1 MKPTN
6 ILLSSW
12 AFHPALGGIETSS
25 YLFAEEFTRRG
36 YDVTVV
42 TNSSGE
48 EAGYPFRVVRRPAG
62 MTLARLVRHAE
73 LVWHNNVSLSPPW
86 PFLWFQRPLLVTHQT
101 WLGDSSAIAPQVKR
115 FFCMGAVN
123 VFISSAVKDRARL
136 PGSVIPNAYDDRLF
150 RVSSTIP
157 RDRSLVFVGRL
168 VRDKGVDVLLHAMAI
183 LQTQA
188 VTPTLTIVGDGPER
202 PSLVALAGSLGLG
215 DRVNFRG
222 ALSGPP
228 LTQELNRHS
237 VMVVPS
243 RWDEP
248 FGIVALEGAA
258 CGCVVVGTRGGGLP
272 EAIGPCGPIVE
283 KEDPVQLAGAL
294 ATIFSEAGVCAA
306 FREKADKHLA
316 GFTIGA
322 VADRYEEIFE
332 DTLARRA
339 AKYG

>member
-1 MKPTN
+1 MKPTS

-36 YDVTVV
+36 HKVTVV

-48 EAGYPFRVVRRPAG
+48 EEGYPFRVVRQPSG
-62 MTLARLVRHAE
+62 MALARLVRHAD
-73 LVWHNNVSLSPPW
+73 LVWHNNVSLRPPW

-101 WLGDSSAIAPQVKR
+101 WLGDSSAITPQVKR
-115 FFCMGAVN
+115 FFCMSATN
-123 VFISSAVKDRARL
+123 VFISDAVKDRARL
-136 PGSVIPNAYDDRLF
+136 PGTIIPNPYEDRLF
-150 RVSSTIP
+150 RVSPTTP
-157 RDRSLVFVGRL
+157 RDQKIVFVGRL
-168 VRDKGVDVLLHAMAI
+168 VGDKGVDVLLRAMAI

-188 VTPTLTIVGDGPER
+188 LMPTVTIIGDGPEL
-202 PSLVALAGSLGLG
+202 STLVALAHSLGLG
-215 DRVNFRG
+215 DRINFRG

-228 LTQELNRHS
+228 LAQELNRHRI
-237 VMVVPS
+237 MVVPS

-283 KEDPVQLAGAL
+283 KDDPIQLAQAL
-294 ATIFSEAGVCAA
+294 ATILSDSGVLNA
-306 FREKADKHLA
+306 FREKADEHLA
-316 GFTIGA
+316 GFTIDA
-322 VADRYEEIFE
+322 VADRYEEVFN
-332 DTLARRA
+332 DTVGLRA
-339 AKYG
+339 ANYG